1 MRPVETALLLGEE
14 HTAYGELGF
23 RALGAGRT
31 ACAISP
37 GLRPTAASSVAKFDP
52 NEDALLAM
60 DAGDRVLLAVA
71 DAHHGRLSSHDLL
84 RSLAER
90 LSPDLPNLHALTEA
104 LAAQVETGDPG
115 SLSETT
121 LAVVVYDR
129 RARRGFGLSFG
140 DSSVLLV
147 GGGEEPRRLA
157 EKRHVFV
164 TPLRPQS
171 LARERAM
178 PFRFLGRSGGLLV
191 AFTDGVDECCYR
203 QPERSIR
210 RAHLDRLFGT
220 HGADAEAYARALG
233 RLALEGVDGHPGG
246 EDNLALAVAV
256 L

>member
-1 MRPVETALLLGEE
+1 MRPVETVLLLGEE

-23 RALGAGRT
+23 RTLGAGRT

-104 LAAQVETGDPG
+104 LAAQVETGEPG

-147 GGGEEPRRLA
+147 GE
-157 EKRHVFV
+157 
-164 TPLRPQS
+164 
-171 LARERAM
+171 ARSRVAS
-178 PFRFLGRSGGLLV
+178 PRSGTSSSRRFARRASPGSARSRSGSWARTGSLLV

-246 EDNLALAVAV
+246 EDNLALAVAA
-256 L
+256 